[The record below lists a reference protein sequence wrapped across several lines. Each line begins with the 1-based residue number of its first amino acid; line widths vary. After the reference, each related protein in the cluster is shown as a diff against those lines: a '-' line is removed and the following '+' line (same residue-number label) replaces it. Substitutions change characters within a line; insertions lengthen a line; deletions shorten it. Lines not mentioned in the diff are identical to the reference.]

1 MKSQFQNLKFD
12 KSSFVKFSINSIIK
26 EYILGKTLE
35 NSAFDTVRSA
45 IHKATK

>member
-26 EYILGKTLE
+26 EYFLGKTLGK
-35 NSAFDTVRSA
+35 SAFGTLSSI
-45 IHKATK
+45 IHNVTM